1 MRNVVFPDP
10 LKPYYCVKT
19 HSPILGT
26 HGRSLDCHWH
36 DRSPLSNTGIVPDVW
51 CSAIQVTWVWL
62 RNKVTTKALE
72 NRTNMLANIWTKF
85 DGQYVG

>member
-51 CSAIQVTWVWL
+51 CSAIQVT
-62 RNKVTTKALE
+62 
-72 NRTNMLANIWTKF
+72 
-85 DGQYVG
+85 